1 MPLSLRVALR
11 SVTKLIK
18 VASMNTVKNWAYPG
32 LFFVYFCSF
41 LITISI
47 QTEKNIDGVLVIR
60 TWGRRMVGADKTT

>member
-32 LFFVYFCSF
+32 LFFCLF
-41 LITISI
+41 LFFSHYNFNT
-47 QTEKNIDGVLVIR
+47 N
-60 TWGRRMVGADKTT
+60 